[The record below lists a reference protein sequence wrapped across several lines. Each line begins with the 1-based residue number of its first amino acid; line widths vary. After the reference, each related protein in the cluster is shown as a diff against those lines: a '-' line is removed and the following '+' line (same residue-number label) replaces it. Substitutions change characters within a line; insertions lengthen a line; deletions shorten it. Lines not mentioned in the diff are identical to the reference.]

1 MYFLLMSKVR
11 KSCFKILL
19 KNSHV
24 HILNL
29 LTFISIVL
37 FNVEATQENAK
48 LAGILQSLKWH
59 R

>member
-19 KNSHV
+19 KNSYV

-37 FNVEATQENAK
+37 FDAEATQENAK
-48 LAGILQSLKWH
+48 LAGILQS
-59 R
+59 